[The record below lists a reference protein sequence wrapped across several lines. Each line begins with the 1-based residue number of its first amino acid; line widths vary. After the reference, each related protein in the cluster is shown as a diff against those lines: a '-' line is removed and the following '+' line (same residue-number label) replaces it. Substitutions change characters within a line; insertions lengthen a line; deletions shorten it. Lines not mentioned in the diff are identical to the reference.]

1 MIFQKVFH
9 FIKHHVLEV
18 RMRFMLHHKSIEC
31 RQISIG
37 SRVVIHVFQ
46 RFFNGEMVGSR
57 KRMMQI
63 FRQFFHKVSAQQ
75 MFSDGTSAAFI
86 TNQKSQRRKFFS
98 DGMSVEIAR
107 VGPSSQY
114 ADDGWFAVVS
124 SIGSSGKVF
133 FYSYLCVGKKM
144 L

>member
-1 MIFQKVFH
+1 MVFQKVFH
-9 FIKHHVLEV
+9 FIKNHILEV
-18 RMRFMLHHKSIEC
+18 RMRFVFYHKSIEC
-31 RQISIG
+31 CQISVC

-46 RFFNGEMVGSR
+46 RFFDGEMVGFR
-57 KRMMQI
+57 KGMMQI
-63 FRQFFHKVSAQQ
+63 FRQFFHKVSSQQ
-75 MFSDGTSAAFI
+75 VLSDGTSAAFV